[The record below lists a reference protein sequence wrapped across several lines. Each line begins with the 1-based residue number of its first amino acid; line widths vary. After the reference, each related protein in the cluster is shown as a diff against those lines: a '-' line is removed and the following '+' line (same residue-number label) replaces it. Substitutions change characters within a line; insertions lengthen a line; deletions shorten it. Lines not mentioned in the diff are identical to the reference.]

1 MSTNTVHL
9 DKKMVELKTVNEDL
23 RNERMKCTFNQEEL
37 TNFID
42 GGAENTDRKRK
53 IANFFFSDP
62 RFKDEVPVEY
72 LSHQEH
78 YEQSVRK
85 ACIFYEK
92 IREWEEIS
100 NCTILD
106 IYDLIWTSGID
117 TAILKQS
124 IPFAVHTTMFLPS
137 LIGQGNQEQKEEWVG
152 RALEYKILG
161 TYAQTELGHGTFIRG
176 LETTCTYDP
185 DNEEFILNS
194 PTLTSYK
201 WWAGGLGQS
210 CNYAIVLAQL
220 YTQGIHRGIHPF
232 IVQLRDSETWM
243 PMPGIKIGEIGSKMG
258 MNSVNNGY
266 LALNNVRVPRM
277 HMLMKN
283 SKVHK
288 DGTYEKSPHEKLT
301 YGTMVLV
308 RVLIVKCLVTSYL
321 MKSATIA
328 IRYSAIRRQSE
339 LKPGERE
346 PQILDYQTQQYK
358 LFPVIAT
365 CLVYNC
371 AAKWLWDKYSAVTSQ
386 LDLGDLDQLPELHA
400 MACCLKAVGTAD
412 ASVSVTS
419 CRLACGGHGYMN
431 SSNLPNIYSLS
442 TATETYEGENTVL
455 LLQTARFLVKSYE
468 SVQLGNFMSASETLS
483 YLKKYNSLKR
493 SSWTTTLDCMSSAFF
508 QVAGSKIDDC
518 YFTIKRLTDSGMA
531 QEDAWN
537 QTSIK
542 LIQASEAHCRAVVIS
557 FYLKTLE
564 MNHFSPELMTVLI
577 QLGELICAQWILNRL
592 GDFLQYSNLKPN
604 DVASIQSLLEDCLRR
619 IRPNAVGLVDSFDIQ
634 DKILD
639 STLGCYDG
647 NVYERLL
654 SEADKSPLNKEPVN
668 RSFELYLKPFLN
680 SKM

>member
-1 MSTNTVHL
+1 MADPQS
-9 DKKMVELKTVNEDL
+9 VNEDL
-23 RNERMKCTFNQEEL
+23 RNERTKCTFNQEEL

-42 GGAENTDRKRK
+42 GGVEYTDNRRK
-53 IANFFFSDP
+53 IAKFFLSDT

-72 LSHQEH
+72 LSHKEH
-78 YEQSVRK
+78 YEQSIRK
-85 ACIFYEK
+85 ACIFFEK
-92 IREWEEIS
+92 IKEWEEMTNS
-100 NCTILD
+100 NMLD
-106 IYDLIWTSGID
+106 IYSVIWTSGLDI
-117 TAILKQS
+117 AILKQT
-124 IPFAVHTTMFLPS
+124 IPFAVHTVMFLPS
-137 LIGQGNQEQKEEWVG
+137 LIGQGTPEQKEEWVG
-152 RALEYKILG
+152 RAFKYSILG

-201 WWAGGLGQS
+201 WWPGGLGHS

-258 MNSVNNGY
+258 MNSANNGY
-266 LALNNVRVPRM
+266 LAFNNVRLPRM

-288 DGTYEKSPHEKLT
+288 DGTYEKSTHEKLT
-301 YGTMVLV
+301 YGTMILV
-308 RVLIVKCLVTSYL
+308 RVLIVKSLVTSYV
-321 MKSATIA
+321 MKSITIA

-346 PQILDYQTQQYK
+346 PQILDFQTQQYK
-358 LFPVIAT
+358 LFPVIAST
-365 CLVYNC
+365 LVYKF
-371 AAKWLWDKYSAVTSQ
+371 AAKWLWDKYTAVTSQ
-386 LDLGDLDQLPELHA
+386 LERGDLVQLPELHA

-431 SSNLPNIYSLS
+431 CSNFPNIYSLS

-455 LLQTARFLVKSYE
+455 LLQTARFLMKSYE
-468 SVQLGNFMSASETLS
+468 TVQIGINVSTSETLS
-483 YLKKYNSLKR
+483 YLEKYKSLKR
-493 SSWTTTLDCMSSAFF
+493 SPWMTTLDCMVSAFF

-518 YFTIKRLTDSGMA
+518 YFTMKRLLDSGTA

-542 LIQASEAHCRAVVIS
+542 LTQASEAHCRAFVIS
-557 FYLKTLE
+557 VYVKTLE
-564 MNHFSPELMTVLI
+564 TNQFSQELMAVLT

-592 GDFLQYSNLKPN
+592 GDFLQHSNLKPN
-604 DVASIQSLLEDCLRR
+604 DVQSIQLLLEECLKR

-634 DKILD
+634 DEILD
-639 STLGCYDG
+639 SALGCYDG

-654 SEADKSPLNKEPVN
+654 SEANKSPLNKEPVN
-668 RSFELYLKPFLN
+668 RSFELYLKPFLKSN
-680 SKM
+680 I